1 MSRPTKNAYCGLRK
15 LACYLKSTSD
25 FEIEFSG
32 SYEYQSIF
40 DRWGQH
46 EGDPQ
51 RRARYNLELFSDS
64 DWATSKS
71 SRKSTSAGIMF
82 LKGLMIHSHSRS
94 QTSIALSSCEAE
106 LLAATGLL
114 AEGLQLKQLVRFC
127 LRIEESEFEND
138 DEVEMKLYL
147 DSTSAQAMISRLGPG
162 RSKHISTRLL
172 WSQQALRK
180 LWFKVGRIST
190 EKNVA
195 DLNTKTLSLKRRQI
209 LLRRCG
215 CRGDGI
221 PEGDDEEMQLGGQ
234 QKQLVRAVA
243 ALLAV
248 HLQGCGGD
256 SNEGYK
262 GLGSH
267 TVRIDLDEEERNI
280 RRNNLNYLMMVAM
293 TMVFA
298 VVISWRFTT
307 TYFPR
312 TTSWIWSIMVALTS
326 RMWRLLQRRV
336 RGDRGQQVQQETQQ
350 SDAESF
356 DYQKYSY
363 VERFAGVYEMRV
375 YNIEY
380 DRMFIVKAVC
390 PGGSSEEDIPY
401 GFVYYKLENGS
412 WTIKVK
418 GERNRE
424 NLEQKWKF
432 FMELSD
438 RGCSFSMDKENG
450 NPTKRICGEE
460 TVP

>member
-1 MSRPTKNAYCGLRK
+1 M
-15 LACYLKSTSD
+15 
-25 FEIEFSG
+25 
-32 SYEYQSIF
+32 
-40 DRWGQH
+40 
-46 EGDPQ
+46 
-51 RRARYNLELFSDS
+51 
-64 DWATSKS
+64 
-71 SRKSTSAGIMF
+71 
-82 LKGLMIHSHSRS
+82 
-94 QTSIALSSCEAE
+94 
-106 LLAATGLL
+106 
-114 AEGLQLKQLVRFC
+114 KQFVRFC
-127 LRIEESEFEND
+127 LRIEESKFEND
-138 DEVEMKLYL
+138 DEVEMKLHFN
-147 DSTSAQAMISRLGPG
+147 STSAQAMISRLGPG

-195 DLNTKTLSLKRRQI
+195 DLNTKTLSLKRRQT

-221 PEGDDEEMQLGGQ
+221 PEGDDDDMQLGGQ

-312 TTSWIWSIMVALTS
+312 TTSWIWSMIVALTS
-326 RMWRLLQRRV
+326 KMWRLLQRRV
-336 RGDRGQQVQQETQQ
+336 RGGQGQQDQQEPSTGRYT
-350 SDAESF
+350 SESESEPI
-356 DYQKYSY
+356 DLKKYVY
-363 VERFAGVYEMRV
+363 VEEFAGKFEMRI

-390 PGGSSEEDIPY
+390 PGRSKEEDIPY
-401 GFVYYKLENGS
+401 GFVYYMLENGS
-412 WTIKVK
+412 WKIKVK
-418 GERNRE
+418 GDRNRE

-432 FMELSD
+432 FMELSEED
-438 RGCSFSMDKENG
+438 AASAWTRRMEILPRGCVE
-450 NPTKRICGEE
+450 KRQYPDEFMEMMTRESGIVMAGGDDRRTRFNEYMEDGVTCGA
-460 TVP
+460 TT